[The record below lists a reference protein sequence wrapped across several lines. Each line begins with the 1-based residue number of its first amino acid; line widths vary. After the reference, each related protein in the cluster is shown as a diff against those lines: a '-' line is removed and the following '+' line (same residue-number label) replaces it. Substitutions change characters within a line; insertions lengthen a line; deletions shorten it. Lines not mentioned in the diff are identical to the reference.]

1 MSKNVFFIFFSIIA
15 IFGVAHGQGLQN
27 PLQNLPEG
35 TVLTIRDKVNV
46 PANSSVVELV
56 QPTSYDVDHFKS
68 LSLVLHIS
76 SKERVIEKNTSF
88 TIKRIEYLNR
98 RDQQE
103 GTYKVKMYY
112 GDKREFF
119 LCYFYPEQSP
129 KIASL
134 EQHFKIDV
142 PRASSYDSNW

>member
-1 MSKNVFFIFFSIIA
+1 MRKNIFLIFFSIIS
-15 IFGVAHGQGLQN
+15 FLGVANGQGLEN

-35 TVLTIRDKVNV
+35 TVLTIRSRVNV
-46 PANSSVVELV
+46 PANSSVVELA
-56 QPTSYDVDHFKS
+56 QPSSYDVDHFKS
-68 LSLVLHIS
+68 LSLVLHMS

-88 TIKRIEYLNR
+88 KIKSVEYLSR
-98 RDQQE
+98 RDEKE

-129 KIASL
+129 KIAAL
-134 EQHFKIDV
+134 QEYFKIDI
-142 PRASSYDSNW
+142 PRARSYNSN